1 KAYVYDIIE
10 YCINKQ
16 IILKNEIIIYS
27 LNSSYIKLRNKII
40 EYLKNVN
47 TKENQRLLQYV
58 YDNCED
64 SIMKNEIE
72 K

>member
-1 KAYVYDIIE
+1 M
-10 YCINKQ
+10 
-16 IILKNEIIIYS
+16 YS